1 MDMQDINDAIERHD
15 LIRLQNHTANVDQDH
30 LSICWLFTTEEQ
42 FVNHAAKLR
51 KYAAAWLSN
60 PRRD

>member
-51 KYAAAWLSN
+51 KYAAA
-60 PRRD
+60 